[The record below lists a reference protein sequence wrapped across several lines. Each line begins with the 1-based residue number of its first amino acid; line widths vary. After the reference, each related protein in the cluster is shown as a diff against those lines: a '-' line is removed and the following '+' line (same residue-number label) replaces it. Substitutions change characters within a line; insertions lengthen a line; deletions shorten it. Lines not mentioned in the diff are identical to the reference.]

1 MSLDDVRQPKSVT
14 VRINGTDQQDIDYWT
29 HLFMKV
35 AESKGDDVTSRRIG
49 IIGEYLEFTIYP
61 RAVND

>member
-1 MSLDDVRQPKSVT
+1 MSLDDVRQ
-14 VRINGTDQQDIDYWT
+14 Q
-29 HLFMKV
+29 
-35 AESKGDDVTSRRIG
+35 SKGDDVTSRRIG